1 MMSSKLSHGAALGLI
16 GSLLGCGRVQ
26 LEPQQASAPGTST
39 AIARSDGVT
48 VGADAQAWNGA
59 PWVATKLTPILVDII
74 NQSAEPVHGSVADIQ
89 LVTEHEQ
96 MAALPPA
103 AIDLEPQSTT
113 VGKTAADFDSRAG
126 AYEYR
131 QKNPAELALD
141 RDIQRMAFPEGFIP
155 SGHRAVGFVYFG
167 PLPDDT
173 DGATLHV
180 VLRDAP
186 AGPVHATLDIP
197 FTAR

>member
-1 MMSSKLSHGAALGLI
+1 MMSPKLSHGAAIGLI

-26 LEPQQASAPGTST
+26 LEPQQASGAGTA

-48 VGADAQAWNGA
+48 IGADPQAWNGA
-59 PWVATKLTPILVDII
+59 EWVSSKLTPILLDVI

-89 LVTEHEQ
+89 LVTEDEQ
-96 MAALPPA
+96 LIALPPA

-126 AYEYR
+126 SYEIR
-131 QKNPAELALD
+131 QKNPAEVALD
-141 RDIQRMAFPEGFIP
+141 REIQKMAFPEGYIA

-173 DGATLHV
+173 DIATLRV
-180 VLRDAP
+180 VLRRAP

-197 FTAR
+197 FAAR